1 MKKFRFRLQVVLDM
15 REKELEERQMEMARI
30 VTALNT
36 QQEKL
41 QNIFQRQ
48 KENSLMQE
56 TLAAAENLDIFQLEE
71 HRTFGIK
78 LIGDEIIKM
87 LKEKGIEWSAY
98 SNDAVWGSC
107 CVRNNRPVIMSDG
120 RRIHYMCD
128 KNKRAKAWIIDHHI
142 PAFVGDGRLYIN
154 ALVYTESED

>member
-1 MKKFRFRLQVVLDM
+1 M

-48 KENSLMQE
+48 RENTLMQE

-71 HRTFGIK
+71 YRTFGIK
-78 LIGDEIIKM
+78 LIGDAKNQERIIANTKTILERKQLEVKEAYQKVETLKK
-87 LKEKGIEWSAY
+87 LKEKQEKEFYKEFLHAEMKEIDDITSARFKI
-98 SNDAVWGSC
+98 G
-107 CVRNNRPVIMSDG
+107 
-120 RRIHYMCD
+120 
-128 KNKRAKAWIIDHHI
+128 
-142 PAFVGDGRLYIN
+142 
-154 ALVYTESED
+154 

>member
-48 KENSLMQE
+48 RENTLMQE

-78 LIGDEIIKM
+78 LIGDAKIRKELLLIQKLFLRESS
-87 LKEKGIEWSAY
+87 LK
-98 SNDAVWGSC
+98 
-107 CVRNNRPVIMSDG
+107 
-120 RRIHYMCD
+120 
-128 KNKRAKAWIIDHHI
+128 
-142 PAFVGDGRLYIN
+142 
-154 ALVYTESED
+154 

>member
-41 QNIFQRQ
+41 
-48 KENSLMQE
+48 
-56 TLAAAENLDIFQLEE
+56 DIFQLEE

-78 LIGDEIIKM
+78 LIGDAKNQERIIANTKTILERKQLEVKEAYQKVETLKK
-87 LKEKGIEWSAY
+87 LKEKQEKEFYKEFLHAEMKEIDDITSARFKI
-98 SNDAVWGSC
+98 G
-107 CVRNNRPVIMSDG
+107 
-120 RRIHYMCD
+120 
-128 KNKRAKAWIIDHHI
+128 
-142 PAFVGDGRLYIN
+142 
-154 ALVYTESED
+154 

>member
-48 KENSLMQE
+48 KENTLMQE

-71 HRTFGIK
+71 HRTLGIK
-78 LIGDEIIKM
+78 LIGDAKNQERIIANTKTILERKQLEVKEAYQKVETLKK
-87 LKEKGIEWSAY
+87 LKEKQEKEFYKEFLHAEMKEIDDITSARFKI
-98 SNDAVWGSC
+98 G
-107 CVRNNRPVIMSDG
+107 
-120 RRIHYMCD
+120 
-128 KNKRAKAWIIDHHI
+128 
-142 PAFVGDGRLYIN
+142 
-154 ALVYTESED
+154 

>member
-1 MKKFRFRLQVVLDM
+1 M

-41 QNIFQRQ
+41 QTIFQRQ

-78 LIGDEIIKM
+78 LIGDAKNQEELLLIQKLFLRESS
-87 LKEKGIEWSAY
+87 LK
-98 SNDAVWGSC
+98 
-107 CVRNNRPVIMSDG
+107 
-120 RRIHYMCD
+120 
-128 KNKRAKAWIIDHHI
+128 
-142 PAFVGDGRLYIN
+142 
-154 ALVYTESED
+154 